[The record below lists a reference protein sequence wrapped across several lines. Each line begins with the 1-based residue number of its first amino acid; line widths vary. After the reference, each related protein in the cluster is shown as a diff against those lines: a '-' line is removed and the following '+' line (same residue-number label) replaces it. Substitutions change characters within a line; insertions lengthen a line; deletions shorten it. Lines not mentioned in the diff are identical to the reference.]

1 MADLRFD
8 VGKGEVFVGA
18 LRNTGELACPRQTKD
33 EQIQNK
39 TIVLND
45 EARKLQSSDESVR
58 IGMHH
63 VLVAD

>member
-18 LRNTGELACPRQTKD
+18 LRNTGELTCPRQTKD

-39 TIVLND
+39 TVVLHD
-45 EARKLQSSDESVR
+45 EARELQSSDESIC

-63 VLVAD
+63 ILVAD